1 MQFVSLSSGS
11 SGNCYYIQHDGYGM
25 LVDLGIGIRIF
36 KRHCQNY
43 GIKPG
48 SLCSMLV
55 THDHTDHVKAVG
67 ALSSHLNLPVYTSE
81 AVHQSIQ
88 RNDHVSKKV
97 PRELQHILTRHTPLT
112 LGPFTVTQFAVPHDS
127 ADNNG
132 YLIAC
137 GPVRLVIATDIG
149 HFTDEIAALVRQ
161 ATHLV
166 VEANY
171 DPHMLATG
179 RYPKMLQDRISGPYG
194 HISNAETGDFL
205 AQHLDADLIRH
216 VWLCHLSEEN
226 NTPSLAFDTVA
237 HALREAHFR
246 VNEADG
252 LKLDVLPRRTPT
264 LPFTL

>member
-88 RNDHVSKKV
+88 RNHHVSKKV

-132 YLIAC
+132 
-137 GPVRLVIATDIG
+137 
-149 HFTDEIAALVRQ
+149 
-161 ATHLV
+161 
-166 VEANY
+166 
-171 DPHMLATG
+171 
-179 RYPKMLQDRISGPYG
+179 
-194 HISNAETGDFL
+194 
-205 AQHLDADLIRH
+205 
-216 VWLCHLSEEN
+216 
-226 NTPSLAFDTVA
+226 
-237 HALREAHFR
+237 
-246 VNEADG
+246 
-252 LKLDVLPRRTPT
+252 
-264 LPFTL
+264 